1 MSGQV
6 ELIYP
11 TLSSGDEWD
20 GESSLALVLQGNTV
34 GGGATRLH
42 LNSPHHHHGYG
53 ADPAASDCMT

>member
-42 LNSPHHHHGYG
+42 LNLLSITMDTVPTLHHLT
-53 ADPAASDCMT
+53 A